1 MEYLSPP
8 RRLRIPKKKNY
19 HWTRTRQK
27 ACSLQVPS
35 SAPRTFFSSLPTTWN
50 TKRRTVVLN
59 RVCIW
64 EIFCP
69 KQSQGFK
76 HSAAYLYPNIGRVP
90 PPRALLTLTYTQI
103 LVEYPLW
110 GLPTLTLACTQILVE
125 YPRSPEA
132 EASTSTRKSTYL
144 GYVYTKYHI
153 VFAPVRKPYR
163 MELLFTRRYLK
174 WRATYRIGLHTIP
187 QPSS

>member
-1 MEYLSPP
+1 MEYLSPS
-8 RRLRIPKKKNY
+8 RRLRIPKKKIY

-27 ACSLQVPS
+27 ACSFQVPS

-76 HSAAYLYPNIGRVP
+76 HSAAYPYPNIGRVPPLGSLNPNPSLYPNIGRVP
-90 PPRALLTLTYTQI
+90 PFPGSRSLYGDEKEHVLRLCLHQI
-103 LVEYPLW
+103 PYSFCA
-110 GLPTLTLACTQILVE
+110 G
-125 YPRSPEA
+125 A
-132 EASTSTRKSTYL
+132 E
-144 GYVYTKYHI
+144 
-153 VFAPVRKPYR
+153 
-163 MELLFTRRYLK
+163 
-174 WRATYRIGLHTIP
+174 TIP
-187 QPSS
+187 DKASVQTPIS

>member
-1 MEYLSPP
+1 MEYLSPS
-8 RRLRIPKKKNY
+8 RRLRIPKKKIY

-27 ACSLQVPS
+27 ACSFQVPS

-50 TKRRTVVLN
+50 TKRRPVVLN

-90 PPRALLTLTYTQI
+90 PPGSPNPNLYPNIGRVPPLGSPNPNPSLYPNIGRVPPFPGSRSLY
-103 LVEYPLW
+103 EYEKKHVLR
-110 GLPTLTLACTQILVE
+110 LC
-125 YPRSPEA
+125 
-132 EASTSTRKSTYL
+132 
-144 GYVYTKYHI
+144 
-153 VFAPVRKPYR
+153 
-163 MELLFTRRYLK
+163 
-174 WRATYRIGLHTIP
+174 LH
-187 QPSS
+187 